1 MAAAA
6 LNGPL
11 KKTRLFI
18 INTFQS
24 AADQLCPEL
33 DEDRWFGSA
42 ALTRRPGLVYLTIA
56 AAWNGGLVQPEMD

>member
-11 KKTRLFI
+11 KKMRLFI

-24 AADQLCPEL
+24 AADQLCPEK
-33 DEDRWFGSA
+33 DEDRWFFCA
-42 ALTRRPGLVYLTIA
+42 KLTHRPRLVYFTIA
-56 AAWNGGLVQPEMD
+56 AAWNRGLMQEEMD